1 MSLITAISWHVVY
14 QNMLHIDKWRACQ
27 AIARGP
33 QRQVGAG
40 GRGVGGT
47 ASR

>member
-14 QNMLHIDKWRACQ
+14 QNMLHIDNDTRAKQ
-27 AIARGP
+27 LREAHGRH
-33 QRQVGAG
+33 VGAVEG
-40 GRGVGGT
+40 GGGI